1 MTKKMKKKRN
11 HMLVGGTI
19 YICAIVFKWCMEN
32 NFIIKLPQEIVPRI
46 MLALFLAV
54 YIFIAGDIIKKVI
67 KNFVNEDSIIEML
80 QKALDENFLMVI
92 ATVGAFL
99 IKDYSE
105 AIAVILFYQVGEFFQ
120 SYAVDQSRKSIAEA
134 MDIRPE
140 FANVIRNELTVK
152 VMPEEVNIGELIVI
166 KPGERVPLDGIISR
180 GSTTLDTKALTGESM
195 PREVIE
201 GDEIASGC
209 INLSGVIETKVTKVY
224 GESTVTKI
232 LKLVED
238 ASSNKAKAENFITKF
253 ARIYTPAVVG
263 AAMLLAVIPPIILGG
278 GFREWLYRALTFL
291 VISCPCALVISIPLS
306 FFGGIGGASRKGI
319 LIKGSNYLEE
329 LAGVSVVV
337 MDKTGTLTKGAFTVT
352 KLVAYGD
359 NSGKMLFEPAEL
371 LKYAAYAENY
381 SSHPIASSLREA
393 YYKVSLKNSIEE
405 TSISNVKEAAGFG
418 VCASVEGKTIL
429 VGNKKWLQENDINLA
444 DEKDGRTVKTH
455 ITVADYTVGTEVH
468 IAIDNLY
475 VGYILI
481 SDEIKSDAIWTVGQ
495 LKKMG
500 ITTVMLTGD
509 KDEISQEI
517 AKRIGINE
525 VYTELLPEDKVQIIE
540 RYINKKKVNERLIF
554 VGDGIND
561 APVLA
566 GADIGIAMGGLGSDA
581 AIEAADIV
589 IMTDEPSKI
598 VTALNISRKTHAIVK
613 QNIIFALGI
622 KATILIL
629 AAFGMANMWSAVFAD
644 VGVAFIAILN
654 AMRALR
660 VE

>member
-1 MTKKMKKKRN
+1 MTKKMKKKL
-11 HMLVGGTI
+11 HHILAGGAI
-19 YICAIVFKWCMEN
+19 YIFVIIVKWFVEN
-32 NFIIKLPQEIVPRI
+32 DSMIRLPRI
-46 MLALFLAV
+46 IMDNMMLLLFLAV

-67 KNFVNEDSIIEML
+67 KNFMNEDGMIETL
-80 QKALDENFLMVI
+80 QKAFDENFLMVI

-120 SYAVDQSRKSIAEA
+120 SYAINQSRKSIADA

-140 FANVIRNELTVK
+140 YANVIRDEMTVK
-152 VMPEEVNIGELIVI
+152 VMPEEVHIGEFIVI
-166 KPGERVPLDGIISR
+166 KPGERVPLDGIVSR
-180 GSTTLDTKALTGESM
+180 GTTTLDTKALTGESM
-195 PREVIE
+195 PREIVE

-209 INLSGVIETKVTKVY
+209 INLSGLVEAKVTKVY

-238 ASSNKAKAENFITKF
+238 ASANKAKAENFITKF
-253 ARIYTPAVVG
+253 ARLYTPMVVG
-263 AAMLLAVIPPIILGG
+263 AAILLAIVPPIVLGG

-337 MDKTGTLTKGAFTVT
+337 MDKTGTLTKGTFTVT
-352 KLVAYGD
+352 KIVVYGD
-359 NSGKMLFEPAEL
+359 DDGRMLLEPPEL

-381 SSHPIASSLREA
+381 SSHPIAVSLREA
-393 YYKVSLKNSIEE
+393 YYKVSLNIKDASIDE
-405 TSISNVKEAAGFG
+405 VKESAGFG
-418 VCASVEGKTIL
+418 VCAKIEGKIVL
-429 VGNKKWLQENDINLA
+429 VGNEKWLRENNIVLA
-444 DEKDGRTVKTH
+444 EKTSSQTVKTL
-455 ITVADYTVGTEVH
+455 INIADYTVGTEVH
-468 IAIDNLY
+468 IAIDNVY

-481 SDEIKSDAIWTVGQ
+481 SDEIKADSIWTVGQ

-500 ITTVMLTGD
+500 IKSVMLTGD
-509 KDEISQEI
+509 KDEVSQEI
-517 AKRIGINE
+517 AKKLGINE

-540 RYINKKKVNERLIF
+540 RYINRKSANERLLF

-598 VTALNISRKTHAIVK
+598 ITALHISKKTHTIVK
-613 QNIIFALGI
+613 QNIIFALGV
-622 KATILIL
+622 KAIILIL
-629 AAFGMANMWSAVFAD
+629 AAFGIANMWAAVFAD

-660 VE
+660 VD